1 MSIPN
6 TEEAMSESDIPK
18 FSMWEVIVTHTQVW
32 SQHEYTMLQYFTSAK
47 DSSETKIATFFLPTD
62 QPSHP
67 LQAAIE
73 NLSKWNPLQTTG
85 QSYFLQA
92 LVEELTKGQSVEVQW
107 WNPNI
112 QLLIEEIS
120 KFQALEVGREDDL
133 LQILVEKMAK
143 FDIFQAV
150 GEA

>member
-1 MSIPN
+1 MIPN
-6 TEEAMSESDIPK
+6 TEEAMSESDIPE

-32 SQHEYTMLQYFTSAK
+32 SQLFLHQPSILQK
-47 DSSETKIATFFLPTD
+47 PIATLFLPTN

-92 LVEELTKGQSVEVQW
+92 LVEELTKGQSAEVQW
-107 WNPNI
+107 WNPNT

-133 LQILVEKMAK
+133 LQVLVEKMAK
-143 FDIFQAV
+143 FNIFQAV

>member
-1 MSIPN
+1 MSIQ
-6 TEEAMSESDIPK
+6 AMSESDIPE
-18 FSMWEVIVTHTQVW
+18 FSMWEVIVTQTQVW
-32 SQHEYTMLQYFTSAK
+32 SQHEYTKPSILQK
-47 DSSETKIATFFLPTD
+47 PIATPLSQLKT
-62 QPSHP
+62 PSHP

-143 FDIFQAV
+143 FNIFQAV